1 MSLPPPDRF
10 STLVKKEFESDYL
23 NSENK
28 LFINKLNKISATYE
42 ATQASV
48 SLLNMTVNKDHKLQ
62 LEDQMLQIKDQCE
75 DLKFFKSRLED
86 VENHLPKMI
95 REMVDYYM
103 EIQVKPQLQIYCTKE
118 EFKTE
123 IVQKMDYAIF
133 KDYVKEVINRET
145 ADNKEFKTDERLYM
159 LERDISK
166 MVTKDEFKA
175 QLKVKASNE
184 RLIEL
189 RENVHKLQ
197 VLSISNTDK
206 YEIEI
211 KRLDHSILKKALDL
225 QKQIETMDKRVV

>member
-28 LFINKLNKISATYE
+28 LFINKLNKISATFE

>member
-1 MSLPPPDRF
+1 
-10 STLVKKEFESDYL
+10 
-23 NSENK
+23 
-28 LFINKLNKISATYE
+28 
-42 ATQASV
+42 
-48 SLLNMTVNKDHKLQ
+48 
-62 LEDQMLQIKDQCE
+62 
-75 DLKFFKSRLED
+75 
-86 VENHLPKMI
+86 
-95 REMVDYYM
+95 
-103 EIQVKPQLQIYCTKE
+103 
-118 EFKTE
+118 
-123 IVQKMDYAIF
+123 MDYAIF
-133 KDYVKEVINRET
+133 KDYVKEVINREA

>member
-28 LFINKLNKISATYE
+28 LFINKLNKISATFE

-133 KDYVKEVINRET
+133 KDYVKEVINREA
-145 ADNKEFKTDERLYM
+145 ADDKEFKTDERLYM